1 MSFAPIAIVG
11 RGCIV
16 PDAPDPAALWRAVA
30 AGRDLIDR
38 APAGRWRLDPARALV
53 GADGDRRDRAWHDR
67 GGYVRDFA
75 FDPEGF
81 AVPAA
86 GLAGLDPVYLW
97 TLHAARQALAEAG
110 AVGGPRVAAVFGN
123 LGFPSAGF
131 AALAES
137 HWLGGPAGDPRNRFH
152 GSGPARLLET
162 ALDIGA
168 AFCVDAACASALY
181 AIKLGCDRLHDG
193 RADLVVA
200 GAVQAADDLFLHVGF
215 TALEALS
222 PSGRSRPFH
231 ADADGLVP
239 AEGAACLA
247 LKRLADAR
255 RDGDRVLGVI
265 RGVGLSN
272 DGRGK
277 GLLAPSPDG
286 QARAIAAAW
295 RQSGLD
301 PRRCGLLECHATGT
315 SVGDAAELQSSAR
328 VFAGHAGLP
337 IGSLKSN
344 LGHLITAAGAA
355 GVLKVLGAF
364 EAGVRPP
371 TLHVDRPNPA
381 LGETPFRLLTAAEPW
396 PADDLRVAAVSAFGF
411 GGNNAHLIV
420 SQDDPGIAE
429 TAPAPA
435 DGSVVVVAL
444 GARVGAARERAAF
457 TEAALGERAIE
468 PRIDGVD
475 VDLVG
480 LRFPPADLKQALP
493 QQVAV
498 LAAAREAMGA
508 TATPAART
516 GVFVGMEPD
525 AEVTRYGARWRA
537 ADDDRDRLIPALRA
551 PGVVG
556 TMPNMPANR
565 LSSQLDLHGPAFTVS
580 SGAGSGLVALD
591 IAARALRAGELDAA
605 LVGAVDFGC
614 ETVHRAACA
623 AVGAP
628 EPTGDAAVVLVLKR
642 RADAE
647 RDGDGIYGALVDGP
661 DGQMLGESDAGRALD
676 ARLGHA
682 TAAAGLVHAAAGL
695 VGLAHR
701 VAPGGD
707 PLIEPTPTIGVQIT
721 GAPPMTFAAVEGRA
735 PRHRRPPRIHTW
747 AAADR
752 AALLAAVRAG
762 EPGGQGPARLAIV
775 ADDAQFA
782 DRTARAIAHL
792 RDGGPAGP
800 GVHVRMAPVAGQV
813 AWVFAGAGAAYR
825 GMGRDV
831 LAALPGLGAVV
842 RQSSARLLP
851 GLGRFWGAGEGPGT
865 TLEQLWGS
873 SALCQLHAA
882 LSRDVLGLRP
892 DAALGYSSG
901 ETNALL
907 ATGVWRD
914 IDGLVADSEAC
925 GLFERDLSGRFEA
938 VGGAWACWAVRAP
951 LEVVRDALAGH
962 SSVHL
967 AIEHGPDDG
976 VIAGRPEACAAVVE
990 RLGPNRCRQ
999 LDYTVAVHVPELAAV
1014 RDRWLDLHRRPTHP
1028 TPVRIYGNAH
1038 HGAYTPGSEACA
1050 RAILEQADRPLVLPP
1065 TIEAAWADGVRI
1077 FVEHGP
1083 QSHCTRW
1090 IRRIIGER
1098 DGLAVAYDQ
1107 RGRGVEATLD
1117 AVAALWSAGVDVD
1130 LQRLDAALGRAPE
1143 APPTRSMTL
1152 PGHWPAVA
1160 PPTSEPPLPAASRPA
1175 QAAPAPESTM
1185 TVEVM
1190 APAPSLPPSL
1200 MASAALAA
1208 PPSPSPT
1215 APSSPSAAPP
1225 EPAAPAAEPTA
1236 PAAEANPVV
1245 AAWRRQIEQ
1254 LAHAHEAFLARQQDV
1269 HGRFLAQRADATRVL
1284 LSAVSDAGLTGD
1296 VAEYAPASAAPAVV
1310 PTPPPAVAPA
1320 PTPSTLAPVAAPAS
1334 PERPAAPPRTPAP
1347 PKAPAPAVETRAPVG
1362 PTFDRDALIVHAG
1375 GRISRLFGPAF
1386 AAQDARARQV
1396 RMPLP
1401 PLLLADRVVGI
1412 DAEPASMGTGTIWT
1426 ETDVTRDAWYLHQG
1440 HMPPGVLI
1448 ESGQADLMLIS
1459 YLGVDL
1465 NVPADRVYR
1474 LLGCTLRYHG
1484 DLPRFDETLRFDIH
1498 IDGHAAHGDVR
1509 LFFFHY
1515 DCQNG
1520 DRPQLSVRDGQAGF
1534 FTDAELAES
1543 AGCLWTPAEQEIVAK
1558 PRLDRPTVRCTRTAF
1573 DAEQVAAFAAGETHA
1588 CFGPGFEKARSHV
1601 RSPRIQGGRMQ
1612 LFDRVTDLAIE
1623 GGPWGRGYL
1632 RAEMT
1637 VTPDR
1642 WFFDGHFHNDPCMPG
1657 TLMFEGC
1664 TQAMAFYIAA
1674 LGYTLD
1680 RDGWRFRPV
1689 PELDYALQCRGQV
1702 TPESRLLV
1710 TEVFVEEVVDGPHP
1724 TLYADLLCTVD
1735 GLKAFHARR
1744 VAIEL
1749 VPAWPL
1755 DARPELLE
1763 IPEHP
1768 GPIAE
1773 VDGFRFDY
1781 ASLLACAWGRPS
1793 DAFGPMYARFDG
1805 PQRVARLPGPP
1816 YHFLSRVARVKGE
1829 IGVMQA
1835 GAEVEVHY
1843 DVPESAWYF
1852 ENSGGVM
1859 PYAVL
1864 LEAVLQPCGW
1874 LASYVGS
1881 ALTVDGE
1888 LGFRNLDGKGV
1899 VHREIGPGAGTL
1911 VTRVKLESVSATGGM
1926 IIESFT
1932 VDCTLDG
1939 APVYTLET
1947 VFGFFPPAALANQ
1960 AGLAVSAEARAFFDR
1975 PVSRAREL
1983 SAGYGPDRAPLAHGQ
1998 LLMLD
2003 RISGYWPDDGAAG
2016 LGLIRGEKD
2025 VSPGEWFFRAHFFQD
2040 PVQPGSLGL
2049 EALLQLLQCAMLE
2062 AGLDA
2067 GIARPRFQAI
2077 ATGPEMGWKYRGQ
2090 VLTHNRRI
2098 TSTLEVTA
2106 VEREADGVVATAR
2119 GSLWVDGKRIYEA
2132 DGLAMRIVSG
2142 PLADAPGAG
2151 PDSVTLDPARDTWI
2165 GDHRPT
2171 FTVPAL
2177 PMMSVAD
2184 LLADGVAPGE
2194 TVIGLRDVRLRAW
2207 LVVDAPR
2214 TLTRVR
2220 EGDVVRLFDGDQQ
2233 LASARVITGRYAEP
2247 PAPLPAIEGEPAPDP
2262 YASGALF
2269 HGPAFQVLESLVTR
2283 PGAASSRLRATAA
2296 VPVGRLH
2303 PALLDGATHGIPHD
2317 ALHRWQPDLDPDRVA
2332 YPATI
2337 TALDVFGP
2345 PPTAGHVRCEV
2356 RFDGLL
2362 GEMPT
2367 FAIQLIA
2374 DGRVWAAMRLIEVCL
2389 PKGPIGRAEP
2399 LLRRGFLRDRQ
2410 PGPSLSVAD
2419 GDGTLL
2425 DPAVVRASDWLPG
2438 TVEAVY
2444 GTVDPADIARQ
2455 EHAARAHGLHP
2466 HRIFERL
2473 PVTRFD
2479 LETAVGDAIR
2489 VSGDGRGA
2497 LDISAVRRFWS
2508 AWFDRGPWPVED
2520 LYYGLI
2526 ERFLGRVVLDDPDG
2540 FAAIGDRSA
2549 LYLAN
2554 HQTAVESLLF
2564 SIVTAGLTRVPT
2576 VTLAKIEHR
2585 ETWLGRLIR
2594 HCFAYPGVTDPR
2606 VMTFFDR
2613 ADKAS
2618 LTGIIGE
2625 LGAEMAAGKRS
2636 VMVHVEGTRSL
2647 SCRTPVQKM
2656 SGAFIDMALAVGAP
2670 IVPVRF
2676 VGGLPAAPL
2685 DARVEFPIGDG
2696 AETGRQDIW
2705 FGRPLLPEEL
2715 APLHYGERKQRVID
2729 GINRLGPCNADEA
2742 PIAGDPTL
2750 AAAVA
2755 DWQKRYGADHPHGTL
2770 GAILSEREAITAESR
2785 RLLADPPAVDDSPEG
2800 RWLAELARRLKPG

>member
-1 MSFAPIAIVG
+1 MSFAPVAVVG
-11 RGCIV
+11 RGCIL
-16 PDAPDPAALWRAVA
+16 PTGPDPDALWRAVV
-30 AGRDLIDR
+30 AGRDLVDR
-38 APAGRWRLDPARALV
+38 APAGRWRVEPERALV
-53 GADGDRRDRAWHDR
+53 GHDHDRRDRSWHDR
-67 GGYVRDFA
+67 GGYVRGFA

-86 GLAGLDPVYLW
+86 RLAGLDPVYLW
-97 TLHAARQALAEAG
+97 TLHAARQALGEAG

-131 AALAES
+131 AAFAES
-137 HWLGGPAGDPRNRFH
+137 RWLDRPGGDPRDRFH
-152 GSGPARLLET
+152 GSGPARMLEA
-162 ALDIGA
+162 ALGVGS

-181 AIKLGCDRLHDG
+181 AIKLACDRLHDG
-193 RADLVVA
+193 RADLVLA

-247 LKRLADAR
+247 LKRLADAH
-255 RDGDRVLGVI
+255 RDGDRILGVI

-277 GLLAPSPDG
+277 GLLAPSPAG
-286 QARAIAAAW
+286 QARAIEAAW

-315 SVGDAAELQSSAR
+315 SVGDAAELRSSAR
-328 VFAGHAGLP
+328 IFADHPGLP

-355 GVLKVLGAF
+355 GLLKVLGAF

-381 LGETPFRLLTAAEPW
+381 LRDTPFRLLTAAEPW
-396 PADDLRVAAVSAFGF
+396 PDSDLRVAGVSAFGF

-420 SQDDPGIAE
+420 SQHDPGIADDPPR
-429 TAPAPA
+429 APRAP
-435 DGSVVVVAL
+435 VVVVAL
-444 GARVGAARERAAF
+444 GARVGEAAGRAAF
-457 TEAALGERAIE
+457 TEAALGDDAID
-468 PRIDGVD
+468 PRIGSLD
-475 VDLVG
+475 VELVG

-498 LAAAREAMGA
+498 LAAAREALGA
-508 TATPAART
+508 TSTGSPDRA

-525 AEVTRYGARWRA
+525 AEVTRYGARWRT
-537 ADDDRDRLIPALRA
+537 ADADRGRLIPALRA

-565 LSSQLDLHGPAFTVS
+565 LSSQFDLRGPAFTVS

-591 IAARALRAGELDAA
+591 IAARALRAGELDTA

-614 ETVHRAACA
+614 EPVHRAACA

-647 RDGDGIYGALVDGP
+647 RDGDRIYGALSGDAADG
-661 DGQMLGESDAGRALD
+661 GLTLGETDAGRALS

-682 TAAAGLVHAAAGL
+682 SAAAGLVQSAAGL
-695 VGLAHR
+695 VALAHR
-701 VAPGGD
+701 VAPGGA
-707 PLIEPTPTIGVQIT
+707 PLIDPTPTIGVRVT
-721 GAPPMTFAAVEGRA
+721 GAPAVTFSAVDAPA
-735 PRHRRPPRIHTW
+735 PRHRRGPRIHTW

-752 AALLAAVRAG
+752 SALLDAVRADR
-762 EPGGQGPARLAIV
+762 PGGAGPARLAIV
-775 ADDAQFA
+775 ATDEQLAE
-782 DRTARAIAHL
+782 RRARAIAHL

-800 GVHVRMAPVAGQV
+800 GVHARMAPLAGQV

-825 GMGRDV
+825 GMGRSL
-831 LAALPGLGAVV
+831 LAALPDLGAAV
-842 RQSSARLLP
+842 RRTSDRLLP
-851 GLGRFWGAGEGPGT
+851 GLAWAWSDAARPGT

-882 LSRDVLGLRP
+882 LSREVLGLRP

-914 IDGLVADSEAC
+914 VDALVADSEAC

-938 VGGAWACWAVRAP
+938 VGGAWNCWAVRAP
-951 LEVVRDALAGH
+951 LGAVRDALAGRAG
-962 SSVHL
+962 VHL
-967 AIEHGPDDG
+967 AIVHGPDDG
-976 VIAGRPEACAAVVE
+976 VIAGRPAACDAVVA
-990 RLGPNRCRQ
+990 RLGAERCRR

-1014 RDRWLDLHRRPTHP
+1014 RDRWLSLHRRPTHP

-1038 HGAYTPGSEACA
+1038 HGAYTPDPEACA

-1083 QSHCTRW
+1083 QSACTRW
-1090 IRRIIGER
+1090 IRRIIGDR

-1107 RGRGVEATLD
+1107 RGRGVDAALD
-1117 AVAALWSAGVDVD
+1117 AVAALWTAGVDVRLD
-1130 LQRLDAALGRAPE
+1130 RLDAALGATPAQPPARAL
-1143 APPTRSMTL
+1143 TL
-1152 PGHWPAVA
+1152 PGHWPDVA
-1160 PPTSEPPLPAASRPA
+1160 PAPRVDPPAAPEPA
-1175 QAAPAPESTM
+1175 QAPPETAM
-1185 TVEVM
+1185 TFEVM
-1190 APAPSLPPSL
+1190 APAPPLPPSL
-1200 MASAALAA
+1200 TPLTGAR
-1208 PPSPSPT
+1208 PT
-1215 APSSPSAAPP
+1215 ASPRPPAP
-1225 EPAAPAAEPTA
+1225 EPVRAGRVDASVDPA
-1236 PAAEANPVV
+1236 V
-1245 AAWRRQIEQ
+1245 AAYRRQIAQ
-1254 LAHAHEAFLARQQDV
+1254 IARAHEAFLTRQEGV
-1269 HGRFLAQRADATRVL
+1269 HARFLGQRADAARML
-1284 LSAVSDAGLTGD
+1284 LSAVSG
-1296 VAEYAPASAAPAVV
+1296 AAPAVTPDV
-1310 PTPPPAVAPA
+1310 TPTSAPPPPAVTPAPRPPSPPDPDPPPTVAAEPPPA
-1320 PTPSTLAPVAAPAS
+1320 PT
-1334 PERPAAPPRTPAP
+1334 RPQPDGPRPPT
-1347 PKAPAPAVETRAPVG
+1347 G

-1375 GRISRLFGPAF
+1375 GRISALFGPQF
-1386 AAQDARARQV
+1386 TAQDTRARQV

-1401 PLLLADRVVGI
+1401 PLLLADRVTGI

-1515 DCQNG
+1515 DCHNG

-1543 AGCLWTPAEQEIVAK
+1543 AGCLWTPEEQAIVAR
-1558 PRLDRPTVRCTRTAF
+1558 PQLDPPAVRCTRAAF
-1573 DAEQVAAFAAGETHA
+1573 DAEQVAAFAAGDAYA
-1588 CFGPGFEKARSHV
+1588 CFGEGFERAASHV
-1601 RSPRIQGGRMQ
+1601 RSPRIQPGRMQ
-1612 LFDRVTDLAIE
+1612 LFDRITDLAID

-1637 VTPDR
+1637 VTPGR

-1664 TQAMAFYIAA
+1664 TQAMAFYLAA
-1674 LGYTLD
+1674 LGHTLD

-1689 PELDYALQCRGQV
+1689 PELDYALRCRGQV

-1710 TEVFVEEVVDGPHP
+1710 TEVFVEEVVAGPHP

-1744 VAIEL
+1744 VALEL

-1763 IPEHP
+1763 IPAHP

-1793 DAFGPMYARFDG
+1793 DAFGPMYARFDSHR
-1805 PQRVARLPGPP
+1805 RVARLPGPP
-1816 YHFLSRVARVKGE
+1816 YHFLSRVARVDGE
-1829 IGVMQA
+1829 IGVMKA
-1835 GAEVEVHY
+1835 GARVEVHY
-1843 DVPESAWYF
+1843 DVPQSAWYF
-1852 ENSGGVM
+1852 EDSGGVM

-1888 LGFRNLDGKGV
+1888 LGFRNLDGKGT

-1911 VTRVKLESVSATGGM
+1911 VTRVRLDGVSATGGM

-1932 VDCTLDG
+1932 VECTLDD

-1960 AGLAVSAEARAFFDR
+1960 AGLPVGADARALFDR
-1975 PVSRAREL
+1975 PVTRPRDLAH
-1983 SAGYGPDRAPLAHGQ
+1983 GYGPGRAPLADGE

-2003 RISGYWPDDGAAG
+2003 RITGYWPADGEAG
-2016 LGLIRGEKD
+2016 LGLIRAEKD
-2025 VSPGEWFFRAHFFQD
+2025 VAPDAWFFRAHFFQD

-2067 GIARPRFQAI
+2067 DVERPRFQAI
-2077 ATGPEMGWKYRGQ
+2077 ATGRAMGWKYRGQ

-2106 VEREADGVVATAR
+2106 VEREAGGVVATAR

-2132 DGLAMRIVSG
+2132 DGLAMRVVGG
-2142 PLADAPGAG
+2142 PLADDPQ
-2151 PDSVTLDPARDTWI
+2151 PDTVTLDPARDAWI
-2165 GDHRPT
+2165 DDHRPT

-2177 PMMSVAD
+2177 PMTSIAD
-2184 LLADGVAPGE
+2184 LLADGVGPDE
-2194 TVIGLRDVRLRAW
+2194 TVIGLRDVRVRGW
-2207 LVVDAPR
+2207 LVVDGPR

-2220 EGDVVRLFDGDQQ
+2220 DGDRVRLLDGDRE
-2233 LASARVITGRYAEP
+2233 LASARVLTGRYPEP
-2247 PAPLPAIEGEPAPDP
+2247 PPPLPAIDGEAAPDP

-2269 HGPAFQVLESLVTR
+2269 HGPAFQILESLVTR
-2283 PGAASSRLRATAA
+2283 PGAASSRLRAATS

-2317 ALHRWQPDLDPDRVA
+2317 ALHRWHAALDPDRVA

-2337 TALDVFGP
+2337 PALDLFGP
-2345 PPTAGHVRCEV
+2345 PPTAGDVRCEV

-2374 DGRVWAAMRLIEVCL
+2374 GGRVRAAMRLVEVCL
-2389 PKGPIGRAEP
+2389 PKGPIGRADPIE
-2399 LLRRGFLRDRQ
+2399 RRAFLRDRQ
-2410 PGPSLSVAD
+2410 PGPTLSVTD
-2419 GDGTLL
+2419 GDATAL
-2425 DPAVVRASDWLPG
+2425 DPAAVRASDWLPG
-2438 TVEAVY
+2438 TVAALY
-2444 GTVDPADIARQ
+2444 GADDPPAIARQ

-2466 HRIFERL
+2466 HRIFDRL

-2479 LETAVGDAIR
+2479 LTTAVDEDRIR
-2489 VSGDGRGA
+2489 VTGDGRGA
-2497 LDISAVRRFWS
+2497 LDIAAVRAFWT
-2508 AWFDRGPWPVED
+2508 AWFDRDPWPVED

-2540 FAAIGDRSA
+2540 FAAIGDRSV

-2554 HQTAVESLLF
+2554 HQTGVESLVF

-2594 HCFAYPGVTDPR
+2594 HCFAYPGVADPR

-2613 ADKAS
+2613 TDKAS
-2618 LTGIIGE
+2618 LTGIIGD
-2625 LGAEMAAGKRS
+2625 LGAEMASGKRS
-2636 VMVHVEGTRSL
+2636 VMVHVEGTRAL
-2647 SCRTPVQKM
+2647 SCRPPVQKM
-2656 SGAFIDMALAVGAP
+2656 SGAFVDMALAVGAP

-2676 VGGLPAAPL
+2676 VGGLPAAPVER
-2685 DARVEFPIGDG
+2685 RVEFPIGDG

-2715 APLHYGERKQRVID
+2715 APLHYGERKRRVID
-2729 GINRLGPCNADEA
+2729 GINRLGPPNADEA
-2742 PIAGDPTL
+2742 PIAGDPPF

-2755 DWQKRYGADHPHGTL
+2755 RWQARHGAEHPHATL
-2770 GAILSEREAITAESR
+2770 GALLTGRAQLTPGSR
-2785 RLLADPPAVDDSPEG
+2785 RLLADPPDVDDSPEG
-2800 RWLAELARRLKPG
+2800 RWLAEMARRLKPGG